1 MSIFSSLNN
10 RKPEEHSKEWE
21 KESTVVNY
29 TESLREKLNSIAT
42 SATNSGTS
50 STLATN
56 HAEST
61 NLSPESKAA
70 TVNRI
75 NERIKAKFAKN
86 KEKRKEI
93 KQRSEFLSFSQ
104 GETKILLIDLSDPR
118 TGNQESKPSFNN
130 EDEEDREYFRY
141 IFNDISPDSNDTT
154 KKWIWDV
161 GMRNSEKIEDL
172 VEQDGFKKFKV
183 TKPKTG
189 KRMQFIIEGLQD

>member
-10 RKPEEHSKEWE
+10 RKQAEEHSKEWE

-42 SATNSGTS
+42 STANSGTGT
-50 STLATN
+50 TLVTN
-56 HAEST
+56 PTEST

-93 KQRSEFLSFSQ
+93 KSKTSLSEIF
-104 GETKILLIDLSDPR
+104 KCRILHGNPR
-118 TGNQESKPSFNN
+118 F
-130 EDEEDREYFRY
+130 
-141 IFNDISPDSNDTT
+141 
-154 KKWIWDV
+154 
-161 GMRNSEKIEDL
+161 
-172 VEQDGFKKFKV
+172 
-183 TKPKTG
+183 
-189 KRMQFIIEGLQD
+189 

>member
-42 SATNSGTS
+42 STANSCTS
-50 STLATN
+50 STLVTN
-56 HAEST
+56 PTEST

-93 KQRSEFLSFSQ
+93 KSKSECYLFMVLAH
-104 GETKILLIDLSDPR
+104 
-118 TGNQESKPSFNN
+118 
-130 EDEEDREYFRY
+130 EYVHS
-141 IFNDISPDSNDTT
+141 IANDIKLSLTS
-154 KKWIWDV
+154 
-161 GMRNSEKIEDL
+161 SS
-172 VEQDGFKKFKV
+172 
-183 TKPKTG
+183 
-189 KRMQFIIEGLQD
+189 